1 MRIPE
6 GGQITIPEQLRRQCG
21 FDPDVDVDLTRVN
34 RGLLIH
40 KRTPA
45 EHPVDRVRGILK
57 RGLATDDFIDEIRG
71 R

>member
-1 MRIPE
+1 MRIPKD
-6 GGQITIPEQLRRQCG
+6 GRITIPEHLLRRHG
-21 FDPDVDVDLTRVN
+21 FGPDVDVDITPVN

-45 EHPVDRVRGILK
+45 EHPVDRVRGILR
-57 RGLATDDFIDEIRG
+57 RGLATDDFIDEMRG